1 MKEYFTI
8 GEIASLFSINIRTLR
23 YYDEYGILKPEKT
36 DPQTGYRYY
45 STRQFERLN
54 TIKYLRALGMP
65 LAKIALFFENRDTQV
80 LRKLLLEQKEET
92 KEKIRALQKVEKKLE
107 RRLQQLDEAEYGEQ
121 EVIRQQFFAER
132 KVAVL
137 KKEIRLEDDLEYP
150 IRELEQQNG
159 MGPMMFLGKVG
170 ISISGENLRKRI
182 LDQYNGIFVFVENE
196 DGFEGKTTSLKAG
209 DYLTMRFG
217 GTHKNAARHY
227 EKLLDFAQEEG
238 MECVGDSVEVTLI
251 DAGFTDDE
259 SKYVT
264 ELQIPVRRK
273 KT

>member
-8 GEIASLFSINIRTLR
+8 GEIAALFNMNIRTLR

-54 TIKYLRALGMP
+54 TIKYLRALEMP
-65 LAKIALFFENRDTQV
+65 LAKIALFFENRDTRI

-92 KEKIRALQKVEKKLE
+92 KEKILALQKVEKKLE
-107 RRLQQLDEAEYGEQ
+107 RRLRQLDEAEYGEQ
-121 EVIRQQFFAER
+121 EVIRRRAFPER
-132 KVAVL
+132 KIAVL

-159 MGPMMFLGKVG
+159 MGPMIFLGKVG
-170 ISISGENLRKRI
+170 ISISGENLRKKI
-182 LDQYNGIFVFVENE
+182 LDQYSGIFVFAEKE
-196 DGFEGKTTSLKAG
+196 DEFAGKTESLKAG
-209 DYLTMRFG
+209 EYLTMRFG
-217 GTHKNAARHY
+217 GTHKNAAQHY
-227 EKLLDFAQEEG
+227 EKLLDFARKEG
-238 MECVGDSVEVTLI
+238 MECDGDSVEVTLI

-264 ELQIPVRRK
+264 ELQIPVRRI